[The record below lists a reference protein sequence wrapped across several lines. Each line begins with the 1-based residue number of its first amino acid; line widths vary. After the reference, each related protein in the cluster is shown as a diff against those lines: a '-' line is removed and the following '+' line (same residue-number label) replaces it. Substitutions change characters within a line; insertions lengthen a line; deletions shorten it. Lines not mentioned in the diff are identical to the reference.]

1 MQRLRG
7 NLMAAIMLCLSLF
20 IFAGC
25 SGGGSNN
32 VQETAANRGTA
43 KDQETSKKHELL
55 GTWKATGA
63 EKGTITFSADGTFK
77 EEGNGPDFDMSGTY
91 TIDTAE
97 KEVICVEKEYNLKFV
112 YHYAISG
119 NNLTLKMKKGLP
131 RKFKKIS

>member
-43 KDQETSKKHELL
+43 KDQETAKKHELL

-77 EEGNGPDFDMSGTY
+77 EEGNAMGVEMSGTY
-91 TIDTAE
+91 TIDTTNNKLVCSE
-97 KEVICVEKEYNLKFV
+97 KENGLTFAYNCT
-112 YHYAISG
+112 IEG
-119 NNLTLKMKKGLP
+119 NKLTLQLDRGKP
-131 RKFKKIS
+131 RNFQK